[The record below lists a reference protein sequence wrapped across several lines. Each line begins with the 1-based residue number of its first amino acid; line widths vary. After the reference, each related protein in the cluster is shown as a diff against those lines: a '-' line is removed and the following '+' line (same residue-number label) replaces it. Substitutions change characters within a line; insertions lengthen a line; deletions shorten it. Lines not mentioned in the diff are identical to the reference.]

1 MANKLILSINSLQY
15 GFELITFRGG
25 YINSVERLNQ
35 QETVVLEEAT
45 RDVVEHFKCHEQKSE
60 AYRFSN
66 PSSDPLW
73 AAAMSVVLFFT
84 TMSIIGTTLDTYF
97 VLADKHFVK
106 TTGKRYFWAHSS
118 WTEVYAKTV
127 TIKAEGNDNLA
138 YEPASPDEKMEPMN
152 EEQMTDF
159 GLMSIEPSKTY
170 PKLAKFAKIF
180 SVSRNLS
187 SLFNTYRPKA
197 VIKVQS
203 NLFCAYQ

>member
-1 MANKLILSINSLQY
+1 MDSIPVPLEQGICVPNSCHSSDINQITNELGLMANKLILSINSLQY

-106 TTGKRYFWAHSS
+106 TTGKRYF
-118 WTEVYAKTV
+118 
-127 TIKAEGNDNLA
+127 
-138 YEPASPDEKMEPMN
+138 
-152 EEQMTDF
+152 
-159 GLMSIEPSKTY
+159 
-170 PKLAKFAKIF
+170 
-180 SVSRNLS
+180 
-187 SLFNTYRPKA
+187 
-197 VIKVQS
+197 
-203 NLFCAYQ
+203 